1 MKRPVAR
8 ASRPLQLPGVEL
20 GAGAPTALSRA
31 TARQQDRS
39 EAPAPMPWHCVVL
52 AVDTAALSG
61 WSVRVAGRQAEFG
74 EVDTL
79 DTAAVSH
86 IVRWAVRKAD
96 RVRMPLVLVLE
107 APWGGKPWVL
117 VALGQAR
124 ERWLYA
130 WRLAEQP
137 AAKVVRVKPNV
148 WRGPVLGRRFVGAKR
163 AEVRAQEQTI
173 ASAMVGEPVGGDEA
187 AALLI
192 GRWAERSAKVG
203 QVIGTKARA
212 ASLRAWTGRP

>member
-1 MKRPVAR
+1 MKRRSQA
-8 ASRPLQLPGVEL
+8 ACGPLSLPGVD
-20 GAGAPTALSRA
+20 AAARAPTALSRA
-31 TARQQDRS
+31 TARQRGAV

-79 DTAAVSH
+79 DAAAVSH
-86 IVRWAVRKAD
+86 IVRWSIRKAE
-96 RVRMPLVLVLE
+96 RVGMPLVLVLE

-124 ERWLYA
+124 ERWLCA
-130 WRLAEQP
+130 WRQAEQP
-137 AAKVVRVKPNV
+137 KAKVVRVKPNV
-148 WRGPVLGRRFVGAKR
+148 WRGPVLGRQFANAKR
-163 AEVRAQEQTI
+163 AVVREQEQLI

-192 GRWAERSAKVG
+192 GRWAERAAKVG
-203 QVIGTKARA
+203 EVIGKQARA
-212 ASLRAWTGRP
+212 ASLRAWTGRA